1 MYRKTNFFFLAQ
13 RALCSKKAFSMLDN
27 NELKLCYEL
36 ANESL
41 SFKKEI
47 NKLFLSNKNN
57 NKKADNNNS
66 KKIHK
71 YYISYSKK
79 NLFEFNHIKDTL
91 TRKNRIVL
99 MEKKENNNINFELC
113 KDKINEAD
121 TFILLSSENNDELI
135 QKELDYTLYL
145 KEKCSKKIRIAIIQ
159 LEQNSTSNNN
169 SILKLLGTDRVA
181 RELAMF
187 RLIQEEE

>member
-1 MYRKTNFFFLAQ
+1 
-13 RALCSKKAFSMLDN
+13 MLDN

-47 NKLFLSNKNN
+47 NKLFISNKNN
-57 NKKADNNNS
+57 NGKADNNYS
-66 KKIHK
+66 KKNHK

-99 MEKKENNNINFELC
+99 MEKKENNNINFEMC
-113 KDKINEAD
+113 KEKIDETD

-135 QKELDYTLYL
+135 KKELDYSIYL
-145 KEKCSKKIRIAIIQ
+145 KKKCSKKIRIAVIQ

-169 SILKLLGTDRVA
+169 SILQLSGTDRVA